1 MAKRRLVIGWFTF
14 TCSED
19 STILFIELLNQN
31 YFRWKELVEFRHCKP
46 LKSDNVMGPFDV
58 AFIEGAISTKREEEE
73 VRRIRERST
82 KLVAVGSCACTG
94 MPAGQRNAFN
104 PETMESIRPFLERFQ
119 LREKVVPVKDIV
131 KVDESLPGCP
141 MVPAQFVALL
151 EKLLEEFK
159 VG

>member
-1 MAKRRLVIGWFTF
+1 MPREKLAIGWFTF

-46 LKSDNVMGPFDV
+46 LKSMNVDGPFDV
-58 AFIEGAISTKREEEE
+58 AFIEGAISTEREEDEL
-73 VRRIRERST
+73 RRIRGVST

-104 PETMESIRPFLERFQ
+104 SEAMGCIRPFLEKHR
-119 LREKVVPVKDIV
+119 LREKVVPVKSIV

-141 MVPAQFVALL
+141 MVPSQFVALL
-151 EKLLEEFK
+151 ERYIAEHK
-159 VG
+159 GD